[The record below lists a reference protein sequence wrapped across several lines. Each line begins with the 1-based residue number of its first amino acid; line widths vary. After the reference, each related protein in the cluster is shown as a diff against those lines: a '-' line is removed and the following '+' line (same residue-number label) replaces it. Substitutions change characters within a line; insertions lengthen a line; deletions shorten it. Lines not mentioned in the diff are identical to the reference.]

1 VDLPPAPGAMKT
13 VKMKNKGAAALL
25 GGSQTMN
32 VFSGAHSGRGSTQA
46 WKGMVMIAK
55 VMAVVGGAAGTL
67 QLVITHFG
75 TGYAIMV
82 VALLAGL
89 VYLGLRL
96 MEHHKISQEA
106 WENANAEKQA
116 REIEDEIIR
125 KQPKA
130 KKPKPAPGPAPE
142 APADKKAKK
151 QKPDTIIVADQFEV
165 DAAQDV
171 EDFMMHSS
179 LQKTIKA
186 QAAQKRE
193 AAQRREDRQ
202 KALEAAKAAE
212 AAAKEAAA
220 AAPEP
225 QPEETKETGADKGS
239 KPKSKAKKEKGKGKG
254 APQKQQLRGS

>member
-1 VDLPPAPGAMKT
+1 MKT
-13 VKMKNKGAAALL
+13 VKMKNKGASALL

-46 WKGMVMIAK
+46 WKGMVMITK

-75 TGYAIMV
+75 TGYAIMA
-82 VALLAGL
+82 VAFLAGL
-89 VYLGLRL
+89 VYMGLRV
-96 MEHHKISQEA
+96 MEHHKVSQEA
-106 WENANAEKQA
+106 WETANAEKQA
-116 REIEDEIIR
+116 REIEEEIIR
-125 KQPKA
+125 KQPKV

-142 APADKKAKK
+142 SPVDKKVKK

-202 KALEAAKAAE
+202 KALEAARVAEVAAK
-212 AAAKEAAA
+212 AAKEAAA

-225 QPEETKETGADKGS
+225 RAEEAKAPGDESKGS